1 MSSPASILKVVFR
14 WTITKAGSWKL
25 DLSSAKDN
33 EGDSEPLSNLFGRYL
48 HQELALME
56 KEAGNLE
63 QAREY
68 FERGTRYAP
77 RSAALWQAWALL
89 EAHAEDTDK
98 ARELFEKAR

>member
-1 MSSPASILKVVFR
+1 
-14 WTITKAGSWKL
+14 
-25 DLSSAKDN
+25 
-33 EGDSEPLSNLFGRYL
+33 
-48 HQELALME
+48 ME

-89 EAHAEDTDK
+89 EADAEDTDK

>member
-1 MSSPASILKVVFR
+1 LGF
-14 WTITKAGSWKL
+14 GSWISVEVNTTGRIL
-25 DLSSAKDN
+25 
-33 EGDSEPLSNLFGRYL
+33 NLFRFFQRYL

-89 EAHAEDTDK
+89 EADAEDTDK